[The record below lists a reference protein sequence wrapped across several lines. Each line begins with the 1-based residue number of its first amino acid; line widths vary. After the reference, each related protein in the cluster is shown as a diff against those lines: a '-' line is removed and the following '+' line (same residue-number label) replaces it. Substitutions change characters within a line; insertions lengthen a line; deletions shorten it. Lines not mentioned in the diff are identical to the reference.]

1 MSSLLDSDILY
12 VVSLG
17 DAPSSFFFS
26 RPCGKTAAGLFLCNP
41 AWSHLL
47 QNLILPV
54 SLCSDFTLK
63 SVGQFQHELHAGKI
77 FCSGVSKIADFRHVD
92 MEGQMKGALPA

>member
-1 MSSLLDSDILY
+1 LCLPTFIQD
-12 VVSLG
+12 
-17 DAPSSFFFS
+17 DA
-26 RPCGKTAAGLFLCNP
+26 KTSACNP

-63 SVGQFQHELHAGKI
+63 SVGQFQHELHAGI
-77 FCSGVSKIADFRHVD
+77 FFCSGVSKIADFRHVD
-92 MEGQMKGALPA
+92 MEGQMKGALSI